1 MRAFCSITFPFS
13 GLQLGEEER
22 PPELCRSSQLRSITY
37 GVSDLDAP
45 RVDQRRQRSR
55 QLSPEN
61 DCQKVIARPSDG
73 TMSRGIDSPR

>member
-45 RVDQRRQRSR
+45 RVGQRSR

-61 DCQKVIARPSDG
+61 DCQPVIARPSDG